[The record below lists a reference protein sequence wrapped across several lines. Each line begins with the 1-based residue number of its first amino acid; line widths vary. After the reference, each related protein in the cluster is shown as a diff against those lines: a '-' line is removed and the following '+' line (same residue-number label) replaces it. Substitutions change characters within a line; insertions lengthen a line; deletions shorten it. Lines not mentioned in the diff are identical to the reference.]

1 MAVVEQAPSDAPP
14 PGGDAIEY
22 RLRQQRILAEFG
34 MAALRSRDI
43 AAMLQQAT
51 ELASRGMS
59 TRYCKFLSAPDR
71 HRRMRVEAGV
81 GWRPGV
87 VGAASLGADNES
99 PAGFAFA
106 SGEPVISNHLDA
118 EERFRTPELMAEH
131 GIRRA
136 INVLV
141 EAEGERYGVLE
152 VDSESDGQF
161 DADDLAFMQGFA
173 NLIGVAIERQQAEAR
188 LAAAVEHQDLLVR
201 EASHRVKN
209 SLALVSAM
217 LTLQMQSDDD
227 PRVARLLGDAQA
239 RITAIAQT
247 HDQLWRGARVGVV
260 ALDDLA
266 CGLANALADQAPL
279 HSIACDAE
287 PFELSADAAIPLGLI
302 LTELVTNAVKYAYPE
317 GEGGRIE
324 ISIQRRD
331 GRIEMVVEDEGSG
344 LPTDFDLKAQSRE
357 SLGTRMIVSLTRQL
371 DGEIELGRRVGGAGT
386 RAMLSFPEPA
396 A

>member
-1 MAVVEQAPSDAPP
+1 MAVVEEAPADAPP
-14 PGGDAIEY
+14 PGGDAIGY

-43 AAMLQQAT
+43 SAMLQNAT
-51 ELASRGMS
+51 VLAARGMA

-71 HRRMRVEAGV
+71 NRRMRVEAGV

-87 VGAASLGADNES
+87 VGTASLGADNES

-106 SGEPVISNHLDA
+106 SGEPVISNHLEA
-118 EERFRTPELMAEH
+118 EERFRTPDLMAEH

-141 EAEGERYGVLE
+141 EADGERYGVLE

-188 LAAAVEHQDLLVR
+188 LAAAVEHQDLLLR

-217 LTLQMQSDDD
+217 LSLQMQSDDD

-266 CGLANALADQAPL
+266 CGLAAKLGEQAPR
-279 HSIACDAE
+279 HRIACDAE
-287 PFELSADAAIPLGLI
+287 PFELSADVAIPLGLI

-317 GEGGRIE
+317 GEGGPIAVRIL
-324 ISIQRRD
+324 RRD
-331 GRIEMVVEDEGSG
+331 GQIEMTVEDEGGG
-344 LPTDFDLKAQSRE
+344 LPADFDLKAQSRE

-371 DGEIELGRRVGGAGT
+371 DGEIEMGRRAGGPGT
-386 RAMLSFPEPA
+386 RATLSFTEPA
-396 A
+396 V

>member
-1 MAVVEQAPSDAPP
+1 MAVVEEAPSDAPP

-43 AAMLQQAT
+43 SAMLQQAT
-51 ELASRGMS
+51 ELAARGMA
-59 TRYCKFLSAPDR
+59 TRFCKFLSAPDR
-71 HRRMRVEAGV
+71 HRRMRVEAGI

-87 VGAASLGADNES
+87 VGTASLGADSES
-99 PAGFAFA
+99 PAGFAYA

-152 VDSESDGQF
+152 VDSASDGMF

-266 CGLANALADQAPL
+266 CGLAHALADQAPR
-279 HSIACDAE
+279 HSIECDAE

-324 ISIQRRD
+324 ISIARRED
-331 GRIEMVVEDEGSG
+331 RIEMIVEDEGMG
-344 LPTDFDLKAQSRE
+344 LPADFDLKAQSRE

-371 DGEIELGRRVGGAGT
+371 GGEIEMGRRAGGAGT
-386 RAMLSFPEPA
+386 RAVLTFPDPGV
-396 A
+396 

>member
-1 MAVVEQAPSDAPP
+1 MAVVEEAPSDTPP
-14 PGGDAIEY
+14 PGGDPIGY
-22 RLRQQRILAEFG
+22 RLQQQRILAEFG
-34 MAALRSRDI
+34 MEALRSRDI
-43 AAMLQQAT
+43 AAMLQRAT
-51 ELASRGMS
+51 ELAARGMAVHF
-59 TRYCKFLSAPDR
+59 CKFLSAPDAE
-71 HRRMRVEAGV
+71 RRMRVVAGV
-81 GWRPGV
+81 GWRSGV
-87 VGAASLGADNES
+87 VGHATLGGDNES
-99 PAGFAFA
+99 PAGFAY
-106 SGEPVISNHLDA
+106 SKGEPVISNHLEQ
-118 EERFRTPELMAEH
+118 EERFRTPDLMAEH

-152 VDSESDGQF
+152 VDSEDDGQF

-188 LAAAVEHQDLLVR
+188 LAASVEHQELLVR

-247 HDQLWRGARVGVV
+247 HDQLWRGARVGIV

-266 CGLANALADQAPL
+266 CGLASALGEQAPR
-279 HSIACDAE
+279 HVIACDAE
-287 PFELSADAAIPLGLI
+287 PIELSADSAIPLGLI
-302 LTELVTNAVKYAYPE
+302 LTELVTNAIKYAYPE
-317 GEGGRIE
+317 GKGGRIE
-324 ISIQRRD
+324 VSIARRS
-331 GRIEMVVEDEGSG
+331 GRIEMVVEDEGLG
-344 LPTDFDLKAQSRE
+344 LPADFDLKNQSRN

-371 DGEIELGRRVGGAGT
+371 GGEMDMGRRAGDSGT
-386 RAMLSFPEPA
+386 RAVLSFPEPA